1 MNGNYSC
8 WMNVLSAIR
17 QGSVLGSILFII
29 FINDLADVVQVVCV
43 LFTDDTK
50 EYGPVGNEEYR
61 ASLQE
66 DLNDLLKWS
75 NEWQLKFNTIKCKAM
90 HYGRGNRHNEYRLES
105 TTEEK
110 HLGVIFIPVLKFS
123 RQVAMAPNKANH
135 VIGAI
140 RIAVIQ
146 IIYGWAYVCT
156 VIQVNG

>member
-1 MNGNYSC
+1 M
-8 WMNVLSAIR
+8 A
-17 QGSVLGSILFII
+17 
-29 FINDLADVVQVVCV
+29 
-43 LFTDDTK
+43 
-50 EYGPVGNEEYR
+50 P
-61 ASLQE
+61 ASKGAL
-66 DLNDLLKWS
+66 LN
-75 NEWQLKFNTIKCKAM
+75 I
-90 HYGRGNRHNEYRLES
+90 HYYYKLES

-110 HLGVIFIPVLKFS
+110 DLGVGVIFTPDLKFS